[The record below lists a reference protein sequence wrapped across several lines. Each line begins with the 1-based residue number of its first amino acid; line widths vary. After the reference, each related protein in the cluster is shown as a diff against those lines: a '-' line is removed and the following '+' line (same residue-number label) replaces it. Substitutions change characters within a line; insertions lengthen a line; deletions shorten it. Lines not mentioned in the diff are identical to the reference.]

1 MNKLLIALALCVPL
15 NAMAASSSEWFQ
27 AVSSPE
33 IQTIS
38 LANGT
43 LLALVFAAGSLKQ
56 HGLHARALLSTLAG
70 FCTGLAL
77 GMLVLPI
84 FKIAS

>member
-1 MNKLLIALALCVPL
+1 MNKLLIGISLYVPL
-15 NAMAASSSEWFQ
+15 NAIAASSSDWWQ
-27 AVSSPE
+27 AVNSPE

-84 FKIAS
+84 FKIAA